1 MDLALAPG
9 FRHWRPVFDNGA
21 FLLVLARY
29 EIEKKVK
36 KNKKPPKLNAP
47 AAATAAP
54 YPKCAAARALTTHR
68 S

>member
-9 FRHWRPVFDNGA
+9 FRHWRPIFDNGA

-36 KNKKPPKLNAP
+36 K
-47 AAATAAP
+47 
-54 YPKCAAARALTTHR
+54 
-68 S
+68 